1 MGIDTHK
8 FYNKK
13 SSERNITNMSNFTEI
28 KYTEEELQIME
39 DFEDEM
45 MRIHENPLFYEDDMN
60 MDEIE
65 VLILFHFQLLP
76 SFINLIFIFNL
87 QLDLIVRTSNLS
99 ANAREFSPSPYTLE
113 MVQASWCHKIA
124 SSMDEF

>member
-1 MGIDTHK
+1 
-8 FYNKK
+8 
-13 SSERNITNMSNFTEI
+13 MSNFTAEI
-28 KYTEEELQIME
+28 KYTEEDLQIME

-45 MRIHENPLFYEDDMN
+45 IRIHENPLFYEDDMN

-65 VLILFHFQLLP
+65 
-76 SFINLIFIFNL
+76 
-87 QLDLIVRTSNLS
+87 LDLIVRTSNLS

-124 SSMDEF
+124 SSMDEFSYRIVM